1 MRTYCLTFASW
12 HTHRKEPVLQCFEVS
27 MSFPHRLQWPKLPNT
42 RNHIVCVFCDGV
54 SHSSIM
60 ISLYHRNMF
69 NYFSLFV
76 QNMFGRCFFPNH
88 VFPAMAK
95 RKRLTTHLINLI
107 KMNPEKYRTHEH
119 TFLIDYFKKACF
131 AFRICNNCFT
141 KKLPNE
147 ASHK

>member
-1 MRTYCLTFASW
+1 MRSYCLTFASW
-12 HTHRKEPVLQCFEVS
+12 QTHGKEPLPQCFEVS

-54 SHSSIM
+54 SQSSIM
-60 ISLYHRNMF
+60 ILLYHRNMF
-69 NYFSLFV
+69 IFLYLFKTCLADV
-76 QNMFGRCFFPNH
+76 FFPTMF
-88 VFPAMAK
+88 FPAMAK

-107 KMNPEKYRTHEH
+107 KMNPEKYRTHQH
-119 TFLIDYFKKACF
+119 TFLIDYFKEACF
-131 AFRICNNCFT
+131 AFRICNNLFT